1 MLQTK
6 DLRFPFSN
14 RTQHECCFLSC
25 LEPLSLLVWVANL
38 IRWSCFK
45 ISKDF
50 VFPPSHPG
58 WGKVLVRC
66 CIQRCAGHSQCRAL
80 VCKTRGTLS
89 APTCTLRALASFEN
103 SPDSRLCRENEW
115 ERFWLH
121 FTVDYFYTNIFRNE
135 FPEIYLLLDLIPYS
149 QIWLL
154 RMTGSISISSRA
166 RVDVL

>member
-89 APTCTLRALASFEN
+89 APACTLRALASFRKLPRL
-103 SPDSRLCRENEW
+103 SAVPWKRMRAPLTALYSWLFFYRIYFGMSFLKYISYWIWFLILRYDCYGWPDL
-115 ERFWLH
+115 
-121 FTVDYFYTNIFRNE
+121 
-135 FPEIYLLLDLIPYS
+135 
-149 QIWLL
+149 
-154 RMTGSISISSRA
+154 
-166 RVDVL
+166 